1 MRRDWKYL
9 FYVVAIIGVYLL
21 VTLTGPKQHNWQVT
35 LAHEDKEPYG
45 TFALNQLLPNF
56 FEGHAIENSYQTLY
70 EKLDT
75 THTRANILILTARFA
90 AGKED
95 VDILLNHLARGNSAI
110 ISAQTFSGP
119 LADTLQVSTYD
130 FLFRAA
136 QDTRLSDSLSLY
148 FLNGNDT
155 AQYFYSQRSIHN
167 YFDSFDS
174 TRSEVLAVN
183 EFLEPVLIKV
193 KWGAG
198 NLFLNTTPLIFTNI
212 NLLDGNNHRFV
223 AENLSLLPAQDVF
236 WSEFYH
242 LGRREAA
249 TPLRF
254 ILTTEPLRWAYYLT
268 VVSLLLFILF
278 EAKRKQRIIPVV
290 KPLANTTLE
299 FATTIGN
306 LYYQRGDHKNM
317 AEKRIAF
324 FLDQLREKYWIETA
338 IHSHAVEAIARKTG
352 NNLHTTATLFNHID
366 RIHRSANI
374 SSDELKNLNMEI
386 EAFLAR

>member
-9 FYVVAIIGVYLL
+9 FYVMAIIGVYLL
-21 VTLTGPKQHNWQVT
+21 VTLTGPKKHNWQVT

-45 TFALNQLLPNF
+45 TFALSQLLPNF
-56 FEGHAIENSYQTLY
+56 FQGQVVENSYETLY
-70 EKLDT
+70 ERLDST
-75 THTRANILILTARFA
+75 TGRTNILILTTQFA
-90 AGKED
+90 AGRED
-95 VDILLNHLARGNSAI
+95 VDILLNHLAKGNSAL

-119 LADTLQVSTYD
+119 LADTLGLGSYD

-136 QDTRLSDSLSLY
+136 QDTRLSDSVSLY

-167 YFDSFDS
+167 YFDTFDS

-223 AENLSLLPAQDVF
+223 AESLSLLPAQDVF

-242 LGRREAA
+242 LGRREAT

-268 VVSLLLFILF
+268 VLSLLLFILF
-278 EAKRKQRIIPVV
+278 EAKRKQRIIPVI
-290 KPLANTTLE
+290 KPLPNTTLE
-299 FATTIGN
+299 FASTIGN

-338 IHSHAVEAIARKTG
+338 IHAHALEFIARKTG
-352 NNLHTTATLFNHID
+352 NDLHATTTLFNRID
-366 RIHRSANI
+366 RIHNSGSI
-374 SSDELKNLNMEI
+374 SSDELKNLNQEI
-386 EAFLAR
+386 EDFLAK